1 MSTRVAVV
9 TIALVAAV
17 VAVGVAALLPLRTG
31 RTLPA
36 PARPI
41 SVQASFVP
49 ATVEFGD
56 PVTARVVVT
65 LATSSVR
72 ASTLHVAVGIAPLTQ
87 LEKIAERRV
96 TRGHTTVVTYE
107 LRSACLSEACISPTG
122 RRTVTPPA
130 VAADVVQRD
139 GGRATA
145 TGAWAPLAVAGRVTA
160 ADAAAARLPFRAAV
174 TPPPVTYRLGPAT
187 LAALLDAAAG
197 ILAACGVGL
206 AAAALFRARRP
217 PQAARR
223 ADELTRAL
231 QLAREARTRPER
243 DRRTA
248 AGYVARLLGRR
259 HITLARTAGDLAWSR
274 PTPTPDSLTELVDQV
289 EQERPA

>member
-1 MSTRVAVV
+1 MSRRVAVV
-9 TIALVAAV
+9 TVALVAAV
-17 VAVGVAALLPLRTG
+17 VAVAAAVLLPLRSG
-31 RTLPA
+31 RALTA
-36 PARPI
+36 PGRPI
-41 SVQASFVP
+41 AVQASFVP

-65 LATSSVR
+65 VATSSVR
-72 ASTLHVAVGIAPLTQ
+72 TSTLHVALGVAPLTQ
-87 LEKIAERRV
+87 LGRIAERRV
-96 TRGHTTVVTYE
+96 ARGGTAVVTYE
-107 LRSACLSEACISPTG
+107 LRAACLSEACISASG
-122 RRTVTPPA
+122 RRIVTPPA
-130 VAADVVQRD
+130 VEADVAQRD

-160 ADAAAARLPFRAAV
+160 ADVAAARVPFRAAV
-174 TPPPVTYRLGPAT
+174 TPPSVTYRIRPAT

-206 AAAALFRARRP
+206 AAAALLGARRR
-217 PQAARR
+217 QQTGHR
-223 ADELTRAL
+223 ADELVRAL

-248 AGYVARLLGRR
+248 AGYVGRLLGRR
-259 HITLARTAGDLAWSR
+259 DATLARAAGDLAWSR

-289 EQERPA
+289 EQERPG

>member
-9 TIALVAAV
+9 TVALVAAA
-17 VAVGVAALLPLRTG
+17 VAVAAAALLPLHSG
-31 RTLPA
+31 RALPA

-41 SVQASFVP
+41 AVQASFVP
-49 ATVEFGD
+49 AAVEFGD

-72 ASTLHVAVGIAPLTQ
+72 APTLHLALGVSPLTQ
-87 LEKIAERRV
+87 LGQIVERRV
-96 TRGHTTVVTYE
+96 VRGGTTVVTYE
-107 LRSACLSEACISPTG
+107 LRAACLSEACISPSG
-122 RRTVTPPA
+122 RRTVTPPGV
-130 VAADVVQRD
+130 VADIARDD

-145 TGAWAPLAVAGRVTA
+145 TGTWAPLAVAGRVA
-160 ADAAAARLPFRAAV
+160 PADVAAARLPFRAAV
-174 TPPPVTYRLGPAT
+174 TPPPVTYRMRPAT

-197 ILAACGVGL
+197 ILAAWGVGL
-206 AAAALFRARRP
+206 GAAALLRAGRRP
-217 PQAARR
+217 R
-223 ADELTRAL
+223 AGRHANELARAL

-259 HITLARTAGDLAWSR
+259 DAILARTAGELAWSR
-274 PTPTPDSLTELVDQV
+274 PGPTPDSLTELVDQV